1 MSDDPVL
8 SADELHR
15 YSRHILI
22 PDFGLASQQ
31 RLKRA
36 RVLVVGAGG
45 LGCPLLL
52 YLTAAGVGTIGIV
65 DFDVVDESNLQ
76 RQVLYTNDD
85 VGHLKVDRAIQHLR
99 ARNPHVSFVPYPV
112 LLDSSN
118 AFDILGSYDVIA
130 DGTDNFATR
139 YLTNDTCL
147 FLDKPLV
154 YGSIFQFDGQ
164 VSVFNHR
171 LSGGTRGPNYRD
183 LYPMPPPP
191 GTVPSCAEAGVLG
204 VLPGIIG
211 SLQAVEVI
219 KILTGIGEP
228 LSGRLLIF
236 DVLRFEA
243 RILRF
248 NPDPDNPVTGERP
261 TIHGLIDYDQFCRGG
276 PAADMY
282 GIAEL
287 TAKELRERHRNGEAL
302 QLIDVREPFERRI
315 VDIGGELIP
324 LGELESHL
332 DRIAHDRPVILYCKT
347 GSRSLRAAQILRE
360 KGFDNVWNLKGGIV
374 AYIDEIDPTL
384 RGY

>member
-1 MSDDPVL
+1 MNRDPVL
-8 SADELHR
+8 SAEELHR

-85 VGHLKVDRAIQHLR
+85 VGHLKVDRAIHHLR

-118 AFDILGSYDVIA
+118 AFDLLGSYDVIA

-139 YLTNDTCL
+139 YLTNDACL

-171 LSGGTRGPNYRD
+171 LSDGTRGPNYRD
-183 LYPMPPPP
+183 LYPTPPPP

-204 VLPGIIG
+204 VLPGIVG

-219 KILTGIGEP
+219 KILAGIGEP
-228 LSGRLLIF
+228 LAGRLLIF
-236 DVLRFEA
+236 DALRFEA
-243 RILRF
+243 RLLKF
-248 NPDPDNPVTGERP
+248 ASDPDNPITGLRP
-261 TIHGLIDYDQFCRGG
+261 TIHGLIDYDEFCRGG
-276 PAADMY
+276 SATETQ

-287 TAKELRERHRNGEAL
+287 TVRELHERRRRGETF
-302 QLIDVREPFERRI
+302 QLIDVREAFERSI
-315 VDIGGELIP
+315 VDIGGELLP
-324 LGELESHL
+324 LGEIEQHL

-374 AYIDEIDPTL
+374 AYIEEIDPSL
-384 RGY
+384 RRY